1 MGALIE
7 IDYRNGEIV
16 QGGVEI
22 QPMSQERRHGGVR
35 LGDDPLIFLKLDLD
49 RMVEEVMGELQR
61 GKGGLD

>member
-1 MGALIE
+1 MTESRIPEWGKSAMG
-7 IDYRNGEIV
+7 G
-16 QGGVEI
+16 I

-61 GKGGLD
+61 GKG